1 MAGVVTM
8 AVADKYWWI
17 APTLSGLALLAIIWF
32 QWGQHVVRSYRTR
45 RPFHADM
52 SMAPATPG
60 SYCRELHVP
69 PNTKVSLQLRLRPT
83 LHYKQTD
90 FIFGFHGLAKDRPQ
104 PLSVRN
110 EFIKDRLTRE
120 QSPGKNPS
128 HYIDHGDCYHIKEA
142 VERTKPNYYNYG
154 FIVETKTPGRYS
166 VILEV
171 VTDCGEAKPKEELTL
186 IVEERAGSR

>member
-8 AVADKYWWI
+8 TVADKYWWI
-17 APTLSGLALLAIIWF
+17 APTISFLALIAIIWF

-52 SMAPATPG
+52 SMAPSTPG

-69 PNTKVSLQLRLRPT
+69 PNALVSLQLRIIPT

-90 FIFGFHGLAKDRPQ
+90 SIFGFDGPAKDRPL
-104 PLSVRN
+104 PVSVRN
-110 EFIKDRLTRE
+110 EFIKDGLTRE
-120 QSPGKNPS
+120 QSPKTTSS
-128 HYIDHGDCYHIKEA
+128 HYIDHGDCYHIKEPL
-142 VERTKPNYYNYG
+142 ERTKPNYYNYG
-154 FIVETKTPGRYS
+154 FIVKTTTPGRYP

-171 VTDCGEAKPKEELTL
+171 ITDCGEAKPKERLTL
-186 IVEERAGSR
+186 IVEERT